1 MNDYEEYI
9 IQTAKLLDLEIAPEN
24 LTSVVNNFA
33 TIAKIASS
41 VAEFPLSQDLES
53 ASVFEP

>member
-1 MNDYEEYI
+1 MNDYTEYI

-33 TIAKIASS
+33 TIAKIASL
-41 VAEFPLSQDLES
+41 VTEFPLSQDTES

>member
-1 MNDYEEYI
+1 MNDYTEYI
-9 IQTAKLLDLEIAPEN
+9 IQTAELLDLEIAPEY

-41 VAEFPLSQDLES
+41 VTDFPLSQNIEP
-53 ASVFEP
+53 AIVFEP

>member
-33 TIAKIASS
+33 TIAKIASL
-41 VAEFPLSQDLES
+41 VTEFPLSQDLES